1 MGSMVMFASVTKRY
15 PCGVTALDGVS
26 FDLESGSFTFIT
38 GPSGAGK
45 TTLVRLLLSSEKPT
59 LGEILVAG
67 RNVRALRESS
77 IPYLRRNIGVVF
89 QDFRLIP
96 RRTVYENIA
105 ITLEVLGLP
114 GRAIR
119 PRVAHIMALLSLSH
133 LRDKYPPALS
143 GGEQQRVAIARA
155 VVNEPPV
162 LVADEP
168 TGNLDPLLSVEV
180 MGLLQEACAKGT
192 TVLVATHDIE
202 LMHRY
207 RARCIH
213 LDRGQKI
220 RESVTGGGGAL

>member
-1 MGSMVMFASVTKRY
+1 MGPMIVFSNVTKRY
-15 PCGVTALDGVS
+15 AGGICALDNVS
-26 FDLESGSFTFIT
+26 FEIDSGDFLFVT

-45 TTLVRLLLSSEKPT
+45 TTLIRLLLAQEKPT
-59 LGEILVAG
+59 SGEILVAR
-67 RNVRALRESS
+67 RNVKALRESS

-96 RRTVYENIA
+96 RRTVRENISV
-105 ITLEVLGLP
+105 TLEVLGLP
-114 GRAIR
+114 RRIVS
-119 PRVAHIMALLSLSH
+119 PRVAHVMELLSLSH
-133 LRDKYPPALS
+133 LADKYPPMLS

-162 LVADEP
+162 LIADEP

-180 MGLLQEACAKGT
+180 MGLLREACAKGT

-220 RESVTGGGGAL
+220 QESVTGGGAFE